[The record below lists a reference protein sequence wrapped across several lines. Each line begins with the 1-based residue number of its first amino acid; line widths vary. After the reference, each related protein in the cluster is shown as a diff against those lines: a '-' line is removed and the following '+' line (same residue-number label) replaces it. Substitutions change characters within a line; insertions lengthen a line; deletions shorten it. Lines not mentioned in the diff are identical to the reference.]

1 MSHPVSLHARW
12 GVKLNDAILAE
23 DKHKLLY
30 AELAK
35 THDVEYIAGGAT
47 QNSIRV
53 AQWMLQAPGATAY
66 VGCVGNDEFATK
78 MREQCEKDGVKT
90 AYLVDA
96 ATPTGVC

>member
-1 MSHPVSLHARW
+1 MHARW

-53 AQWMLQAPGATAY
+53 AQWMTQAPGCTAF
-66 VGCVGNDEFATK
+66 VGCIGT
-78 MREQCEKDGVKT
+78 
-90 AYLVDA
+90 DA
-96 ATPTGVC
+96 LAPSSRWQRALTV